1 MTHVG
6 FPLRLD
12 ARGRAAVADRDA
24 WIAGL
29 VEQVLFTR
37 PGERI
42 NRPTFGA
49 GLADLVF
56 EPTDAGLRD
65 ATAALVMGA
74 LQAELGELIAVDAVD
89 VTVEDTTVHVHVRYQ
104 PLHLPAGELQTIT
117 VSGGTP

>member
-1 MTHVG
+1 MTHIG

-29 VEQVLFTR
+29 IEQVLFTR
-37 PGERI
+37 PGERV
-42 NRPTFGA
+42 NRPDFGA

-65 ATAALVMGA
+65 ATTALVMGA
-74 LQAELGELIAVDAVD
+74 LQAELGELIRVDAVD
-89 VTVEDTTVHVHVRYQ
+89 VAVEETTVHVAVRYQ

-117 VSGGTP
+117 VSGTAP

>member
-1 MTHVG
+1 MTHIG

-29 VEQVLFTR
+29 IEQVLVTR
-37 PGERI
+37 PGERV
-42 NRPTFGA
+42 NRPDFGA

-65 ATAALVMGA
+65 ATTALVMGA
-74 LQAELGELIAVDAVD
+74 LQAELGELIRVDAVD
-89 VTVEDTTVHVHVRYQ
+89 VAVEETTVHVAVRYQ

-117 VSGGTP
+117 VSGTAP